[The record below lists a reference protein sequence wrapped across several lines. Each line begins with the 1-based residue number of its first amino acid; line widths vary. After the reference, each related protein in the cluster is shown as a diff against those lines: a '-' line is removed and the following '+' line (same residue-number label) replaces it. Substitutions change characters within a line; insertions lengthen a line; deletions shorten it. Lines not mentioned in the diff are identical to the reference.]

1 MAKITPDD
9 RVLKRGSLPFFW
21 LGDTCWSAFTNMTD
35 AEWQDYIIKR
45 AAQGFNVVQVNALPQ
60 WDRCGSTLGLYPF
73 PTQDGLHF
81 TYDGTLNKAYFAR
94 AGRMAALAAHYGI
107 TLAVAVQ
114 WCNYVPGTW
123 AAAKHPEN
131 ILPAAMVEPVVKRSA
146 RPFLPMTRCF

>member
-81 TYDGTLNKAYFAR
+81 TYDGTLNKAYFCPCR
-94 AGRMAALAAHYGI
+94 AYGGPCRALRHHLGRCG
-107 TLAVAVQ
+107 AV
-114 WCNYVPGTW
+114 CNYVPGTW

-131 ILPAAMVEPVVKRSA
+131 ILPAAMVEPVVKKDLRDL
-146 RPFLPMTRCF
+146 FCL